1 MKITIEF
8 KTDNEAFQTD
18 DKDMEIATI
27 MKDVTNKI
35 YDGFQEGRIHDSNG
49 NPIGYWSTVEGRN

>member
-1 MKITIEF
+1 MKIVIEF
-8 KTDNEAFQTD
+8 DTSNAAFQDD

-49 NPIGYWSTVEGRN
+49 NRIGYWSTKEN